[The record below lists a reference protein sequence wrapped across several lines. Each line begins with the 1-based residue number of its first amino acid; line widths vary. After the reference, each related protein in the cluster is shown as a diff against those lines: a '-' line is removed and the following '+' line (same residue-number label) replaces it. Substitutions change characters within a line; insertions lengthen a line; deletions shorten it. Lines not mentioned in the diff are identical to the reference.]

1 MKNYEGLFTCVSA
14 GVDFNHTV
22 SRRRVKHIR
31 SSVFTLGPQWKVWSV
46 RLGVPAQSAQ
56 DSEAASTQRV
66 LIAPFIWQQLRAKEA
81 NKGRHVIV
89 FSGRETIKKL
99 FFMQM
104 REYFVLLPKP
114 ECIGT
119 KQMNDL
125 LEEHVAAF
133 VDNTW
138 TPSNLNDWSAY
149 LMTVRSVLQ
158 LVKPVYLR

>member
-1 MKNYEGLFTCVSA
+1 M
-14 GVDFNHTV
+14 
-22 SRRRVKHIR
+22 
-31 SSVFTLGPQWKVWSV
+31 VWSV
-46 RLGVPAQSAQ
+46 RLWVPAQSAE

-89 FSGRETIKKL
+89 FSGRETIKRL

-104 REYFVLLPKP
+104 REYFVLLPKL

-125 LEEHVAAF
+125 PEEHVAAF

-138 TPSNLNDWSAY
+138 TF
-149 LMTVRSVLQ
+149 
-158 LVKPVYLR
+158 